1 MSVVNVIFSLSTARK
16 ASASRAFG
24 LWNCHWR
31 TWKDLSEWSPSRSPV
46 LPQWRLFSKCCLF
59 KPSKYR
65 RAPQGDIRSS
75 QIGSLSFLIDLGSS
89 ALFPWSSWI
98 TIITEGTII
107 IIVMSLSSYL
117 MIESAQGPSNIGRLE
132 AQWYSG
138 LLGWEGHGVLPGS
151 KWYLYPLQYLGFSP
165 LTWPRRALSPLGHL

>member
-1 MSVVNVIFSLSTARK
+1 MLRRSKILHVSDNVIFNVIFCLSTARK

-31 TWKDLSEWSPSRSPV
+31 TWKELSEWSPSRSPV

-59 KPSKYR
+59 KLSKYK

-75 QIGSLSFLIDLGSS
+75 QTGSLTLLIDLGSS
-89 ALFPWSSWI
+89 ALFLWSSCI
-98 TIITEGTII
+98 TIITEGTITI

-117 MIESAQGPSNIGRLE
+117 MIESAQGPSNVGRLE

-138 LLGWEGHGVLPGS
+138 
-151 KWYLYPLQYLGFSP
+151 
-165 LTWPRRALSPLGHL
+165 HLR

>member
-1 MSVVNVIFSLSTARK
+1 MIFSLSTARK

-31 TWKDLSEWSPSRSPV
+31 TWKDLSEWPASGSPV
-46 LPQWRLFSKCCLF
+46 LPQWRLFSKCYLF
-59 KPSKYR
+59 KPSEYR

-75 QIGSLSFLIDLGSS
+75 RIGSLSFLIDLGNS
-89 ALFPWSSWI
+89 AFFLWSSCI
-98 TIITEGTII
+98 TIITEGTITV

-117 MIESAQGPSNIGRLE
+117 MIESAQGPSNVGRLE

-138 LLGWEGHGVLPGS
+138 HLGWEGHGVLPGS
-151 KWYLYPLQYLGFSP
+151 RDTCVLVNVWVSHHLPG
-165 LTWPRRALSPLGHL
+165 LTEHSLP